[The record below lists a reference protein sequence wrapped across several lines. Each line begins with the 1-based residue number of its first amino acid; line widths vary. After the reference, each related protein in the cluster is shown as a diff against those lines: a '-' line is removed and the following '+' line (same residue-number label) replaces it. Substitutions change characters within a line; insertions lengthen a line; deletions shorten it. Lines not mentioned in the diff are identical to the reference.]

1 MKVELELDGE
11 QLQLLDKGLKECLT
25 SLTDEQKVVLLQGY
39 INTQLEG
46 FRELKSN
53 GYYNSNYVYTDFG
66 KQVVDGLR
74 SSVEKAIVKE
84 MLEQENVR
92 QEIEKV
98 KKEVLPKLTRLVEEG
113 IVKLVVERVFVNP
126 HDLEGIISESIYKER
141 ARRANG

>member
-1 MKVELELDGE
+1 MKIELDLNSE
-11 QLQLLDKGLKECLT
+11 QLQLLDSNLKECLL
-25 SLTDEQKVVLLQGY
+25 SLTDEQKTALLQGY

-46 FRELKSN
+46 FKKIESF
-53 GYYNSNYVYTDFG
+53 GYSSNYVYSDFG
-66 KQVVDGLR
+66 KQVIDGLR
-74 SSVEKAIVKE
+74 GSVEKAIVKE